1 MLDVECKL
9 IDCNVMREM
18 GTQQHMDNKHSLGKP
33 AKALERE
40 RERERERGVGEFK
53 NVLLKRH

>member
-40 RERERERGVGEFK
+40 REREELVNSKMYCLRDIEQ
-53 NVLLKRH
+53 L

>member
-40 RERERERGVGEFK
+40 RERGVGEFK

>member
-40 RERERERGVGEFK
+40 RERERGVGEFK